1 MREGVLEVEGRRLR
15 YLTGGDG
22 PPLVLMHGFLGSAE
36 NFETWFDELCTRRTL
51 VIPDLPGFGES
62 TPLRERHTSAAI
74 AAAVEPLLDHLGLE
88 RFDLGGL
95 CLGSPVA
102 CALAR
107 RRPAQVGRLLLHTPL
122 LAPEL
127 VRRRFHVQVAAMT
140 APGLFDGVLWLSRR
154 RVVSDL
160 YKRLLVEGDNVDGA
174 AAEMNFRN
182 QLRAEPRAVREWL
195 LDGLARDDVA
205 LLRNSRRRALIIVAA
220 DDRIVDVPLLR
231 ATVRAIDR
239 VRLVEIEDAGHGW
252 TESYVRRQLELIT
265 AFLTDS
271 PLPAAAATQVA

>member
-1 MREGVLEVEGRRLR
+1 MQEHVLDLGTRRLR
-15 YLTGGDG
+15 YLTGGEG

-36 NFETWFDELCTRRTL
+36 NFETWFDELGTRRTL

-62 TPLRERHTSAAI
+62 TPLAGRHTSAAL
-74 AAAVEPLLDHLGLE
+74 AEAVEPLVDHLGLE

-107 RRPAQVGRLLLHTPL
+107 RRPGQVGRLLLHTPL

-140 APGLFDGVLWLSRR
+140 APGLFDGVIWLSRR

-160 YKRLLVEGDNVDGA
+160 YKRLMVEGKDVDRR
-174 AAEMNFRN
+174 AAEVNFAN
-182 QLRAEPRAVREWL
+182 QCRAHPRASREWL
-195 LDGLARDDVA
+195 RDGLRVHDAGLVA
-205 LLRNSRRRALIIVAA
+205 THPDPVLLIAAA
-220 DDRIVDVPLLR
+220 DDRIVDSDRLR
-231 ATVRAIDR
+231 ALTRGWER
-239 VRLVEIEDAGHGW
+239 CRLALVDDAGHGW
-252 TESYVRRQLELIT
+252 TEEYVRRQLELLC
-265 AFLTDS
+265 AFLDGR
-271 PLPAAAATQVA
+271 PLPAGSDAAA